1 MLAYGVRCGFSIFL
15 ETTVFLYHY
24 QLLLMDRSFQD
35 FATTCSL
42 KQLTSCIIIYICSS
56 ITEGYIC
63 RGEFARS
70 KHMSIYNLNP
80 VFILRGIM
88 PIQSLLLGTLQ
99 DRFKKEASKL
109 CWISTLAAARTP
121 PLDLS
126 MLFSRGVQP
135 SRWYGG
141 QWTQSTVCESQSQ
154 LHHST
159 QCNVGILLPPPAPI
173 SPTIE

>member
-1 MLAYGVRCGFSIFL
+1 MRCGFGIFL
-15 ETTVFLYHY
+15 EMTVFLYHY
-24 QLLLMDRSFQD
+24 QLLLMDWSFQD
-35 FATTCSL
+35 FATTRSL
-42 KQLTSCIIIYICSS
+42 KQLTLYIIIYICSS

-70 KHMSIYNLNP
+70 KHMSIYHLNP
-80 VFILRGIM
+80 VFLLRRIM

-99 DRFKKEASKL
+99 ERFKKEASKL

-135 SRWYGG
+135 TRWYGE
-141 QWTQSTVCESQSQ
+141 QWTQSTVCEPQSQ
-154 LHHST
+154 LHHFHT
-159 QCNVGILLPPPAPI
+159 V
-173 SPTIE
+173 